1 MIQSV
6 DLSHTLR
13 HLYARPCRSR
23 SEARARDE
31 AIEMI
36 EREALTRPAF
46 GYRILP
52 VETVRGDAIDVGD
65 ATLDA
70 PVLAAEIGGLKAV
83 AAAACTL
90 GSAMQERISALFAT
104 RRRSLALALDTVAN
118 ELLFRLADRASATI
132 RREARRS
139 GLGIGIEASPGDPGV
154 PLEQQARV
162 LALADAARIGIHT
175 TGAGMLSPMKSLSFL
190 VALGPTL
197 RRRAAP
203 ERCNCCPSRD
213 RCAVK

>member
-6 DLSHTLR
+6 DLSLTLR
-13 HLYARPCRSR
+13 YLFARPCRSR
-23 SEARARDE
+23 SDARARDE
-31 AIEMI
+31 VLEMI
-36 EREALTRPAF
+36 EREALARPAF

-52 VETVRGDAIDVGD
+52 VETVRGDAIG
-65 ATLDA
+65 AGGAALNA

-139 GLGIGIEASPGDPGV
+139 GLGIGVEASPGDPGV

-175 TGAGMLSPMKSLSFL
+175 NGAGMLSPMKSLSFL

-197 RRRAAP
+197 RRRSAP
-203 ERCNCCPSRD
+203 GRCNCCPSRD
-213 RCAVK
+213 RCTVK